1 MNLNNYLP
9 LAQEFVTSFF
19 VFILLSF
26 IVFKFFRSFFPI
38 SIASD
43 RSALSHEPT
52 LRGIGIIF
60 PICLIISS
68 FFLTQNNKL
77 FNSYFLLIFISA
89 LIGFYDDLKNINY
102 MKKLLSLTILFMII
116 VLIDNDVLLLIDI
129 NIFCSIVISLTYF
142 IFFVLFFNQIDGIN
156 GLSSG
161 TFCVFLASL
170 IFLKNNEMVS
180 TGIFIN
186 ILGIVFSYFLLNI
199 LQIKFF
205 QGDSG
210 AYFLGSTAYLIF
222 QENEEILFISL
233 VFLFPIV
240 GDIIWTTIMRGY
252 FRYNLS
258 QPHKTN
264 LYQKS
269 ASKIKSHFLVTF
281 CHILIQS
288 TCIFIIYSFQIYK
301 ESLLIQLT
309 SLTLFGL
316 FFSLI
321 YIYTSHLFNKN
332 K

>member
-1 MNLNNYLP
+1 MNQNNYLSFV
-9 LAQEFVTSFF
+9 QEFLTSFF
-19 VFILLSF
+19 VFILLAF
-26 IVFKFFRSFFPI
+26 IAFKFFKSFFPI

-43 RSALSHEPT
+43 RSALSHPPT
-52 LRGIGIIF
+52 LRGIGIVF

-68 FFLTQNNKL
+68 FVFSQNYKL

-102 MKKLLSLTILFMII
+102 VNKLLSLTLLFMVN

-129 NIFCSIVISLTYF
+129 NIFFSIVISLTFF

-170 IFLKNNEMVS
+170 IFLKYNEMVS

-210 AYFLGSTAYLIF
+210 AYFLGSSAYLIF

-240 GDIIWTTIMRGY
+240 GDIVWTTFMRGY
-252 FRYNLS
+252 FGYNLS

-269 ASKIKSHFLVTF
+269 ASKIKAHFPVTF

-288 TCIFIIYSFQIYK
+288 ACFFIIYSFQIHK
-301 ESLLIQLT
+301 ESPLNQLT
-309 SLTLFGL
+309 ALTLFGL
-316 FFSLI
+316 FFSFI
-321 YIYTSHLFNKN
+321 YIYSSYFFNKN

>member
-1 MNLNNYLP
+1 MIQSNNLP
-9 LAQEFVTSFF
+9 FIHEFVTSFF
-19 VFILLSF
+19 VFTLLAF
-26 IVFKFFRSFFPI
+26 IVLKFLKSFFPI
-38 SIASD
+38 SIASE
-43 RSALSHEPT
+43 RSALRHAPT

-60 PICLIISS
+60 PISLLILS
-68 FFLTQNNKL
+68 FLFNQNYKL
-77 FNSYFLLIFISA
+77 FDSYFLLIFISA
-89 LIGFYDDLKNINY
+89 LIGLYDDFKNINY
-102 MKKLLSLTILFMII
+102 VKKLLSLSILFIII
-116 VLIDNDVLLLIDI
+116 VLIDNDLLILIDI
-129 NIFCSIVISLTYF
+129 NIIFSIVISLTFF

-161 TFCVFLASL
+161 TFCIFLASL
-170 IFLKNNEMVS
+170 IFFKNNEMVQ
-180 TGIFIN
+180 TGFFIN

-269 ASKIKSHFLVTF
+269 VSMIKLHFPVTF

-288 TCIFIIYSFQIYK
+288 VCIFIIYYFQIYK
-301 ESLLIQLT
+301 EGLFVQFTYLI
-309 SLTLFGL
+309 LFGF

-321 YIYTSHLFNKN
+321 YFCTSYLFNKN

>member
-1 MNLNNYLP
+1 MNQTNYLSFV
-9 LAQEFVTSFF
+9 QEFVTSFF
-19 VFILLSF
+19 LFILLAF
-26 IVFKFFRSFFPI
+26 IIFKLFKSYFPI
-38 SIASD
+38 SIASN
-43 RSALSHEPT
+43 RSALSHAPT

-60 PICLIISS
+60 PVCLIILS
-68 FFLTQNNKL
+68 FLFPQNYKL

-89 LIGFYDDLKNINY
+89 LIGFYDDFKNINY
-102 MKKLLSLTILFMII
+102 VKKLLSLIFLFMII

-129 NIFCSIVISLTYF
+129 NIFFSIVISLTFF

-161 TFCVFLASL
+161 TFCIFLASL

-180 TGIFIN
+180 MGIFIN

-199 LQIKFF
+199 LRVKFF

-210 AYFLGSTAYLIF
+210 AYFLGSAAYLIF

-252 FRYNLS
+252 FRFNLS
-258 QPHKTN
+258 RPHKSN
-264 LYQKS
+264 LYQKCV
-269 ASKIKSHFLVTF
+269 SKIKLHFPVTF

-288 TCIFIIYSFQIYK
+288 ACFFIVYYFQIYK
-301 ESLLIQLT
+301 EGLLIQLT
-309 SLTLFGL
+309 YLILFGL
-316 FFSLI
+316 FFSSI
-321 YIYTSHLFNKN
+321 YIYTSYFLNNNK
-332 K
+332 

>member
-9 LAQEFVTSFF
+9 FVQEFVTSFF
-19 VFILLSF
+19 VFILLAF
-26 IVFKFFRSFFPI
+26 IAFKFFKSFFPI
-38 SIASD
+38 SIASE
-43 RSALSHEPT
+43 RSALSHAPT
-52 LRGIGIIF
+52 LRGVGIVF

-68 FFLTQNNKL
+68 FLFTQNYKL
-77 FNSYFLLIFISA
+77 FNFYFLLIFIST

-102 MKKLLSLTILFMII
+102 VKKLLSLTFLFMII
-116 VLIDNDVLLLIDI
+116 VLIDNDVLLLLDI
-129 NIFCSIVISLTYF
+129 NILFSIVISLTFF

-161 TFCVFLASL
+161 TFCIFLASL
-170 IFLKNNEMVS
+170 IFLKNDEIVS
-180 TGIFIN
+180 TGMFIN

-233 VFLFPIV
+233 VFLFPII

-258 QPHKTN
+258 EPHKTH

-269 ASKIKSHFLVTF
+269 VSKIKSHFPVTF
-281 CHILIQS
+281 CHILIQLA
-288 TCIFIIYSFQIYK
+288 CFFIIYYFQIYK
-301 ESLLIQLT
+301 EGLFIQLIF
-309 SLTLFGL
+309 LTLFGL

-321 YIYTSHLFNKN
+321 YIYTSYLFNKN